1 MARHQVCNGEDN
13 DVAYM
18 KLTRDVFSPEFT
30 LGKLVINS
38 LMLYSVEDCV
48 RDGPKIPSATA
59 IPAGKYKVVITFSNR
74 FQKHLPLLL
83 DVPGFSGIR
92 IHSGNTSE
100 DTEGCILVGTGRT
113 KGGVSNSR
121 YAMSLLMDELE
132 AMRGKDVWLEIT

>member
-1 MARHQVCNGEDN
+1 MARYKVCDGEDN

-18 KLTRDVFSPEFT
+18 KLTREIFSPEFT

-38 LMLYSVEDCV
+38 LVLFTCEDTV
-48 RDGPKIPSATA
+48 RDGPKVPGVTA

-92 IHSGNTSE
+92 IHSGNFAGDSS
-100 DTEGCILVGTGRT
+100 GCILVGTTRI
-113 KGGVSNSR
+113 KGGVGNSR
-121 YAMSLLMDELE
+121 FAMSLLMDELE
-132 AMRGKDVWLEIT
+132 AMRGKDVWIEIA